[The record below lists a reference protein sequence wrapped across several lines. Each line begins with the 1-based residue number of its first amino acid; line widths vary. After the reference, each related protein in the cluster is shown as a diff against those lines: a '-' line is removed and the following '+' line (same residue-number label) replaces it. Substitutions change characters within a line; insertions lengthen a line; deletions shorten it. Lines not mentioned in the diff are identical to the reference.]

1 MVVLVSKD
9 NKKSVNQHLRDLV
22 YLLRINLTLFIIFS
36 FLWAFF
42 IEDII
47 SHWVNSLNI
56 SNINSKLTIYG
67 PYEWIEIQWSMI
79 FVLSLISIMPFLSY
93 SIFKFFKNGLLPSEK
108 SWLSILLFFNLV
120 MIPVSL
126 LSIWFIILPNI
137 INELSTEVSIYGV
150 DNRYD
155 VTTIFKFTMGISWI
169 FLIFSFSTIS
179 ICLARL
185 LGLFE
190 SNSNFLNEKIIL
202 LCASL
207 IIVSLP
213 DEFEGLKLIIAILI
227 ISMANLFS
235 HTIPNYPIGRRS
247 YTVNERISS
256 KGNSEKYSIID
267 CNCEGACPKF
277 PTNFQPAGVA
287 MPKCSA
293 ICLNGEE
300 QDKLIEMVIGHNISQ
315 IIITGCDGLPL
326 PNNFKNILE
335 INNCKILGLEWMDS
349 EFSDDEIW
357 KLNTLHDSIS

>member
-9 NKKSVNQHLRDLV
+9 NKKSVSKHLHDLI

-36 FLWAFF
+36 FFWAFF

-47 SHWVNSLNI
+47 SHWANSI
-56 SNINSKLTIYG
+56 SIENINSKLTIYG

-108 SWLSILLFFNLV
+108 SWLSILLFINLV
-120 MIPVSL
+120 MVPVLL
-126 LSIWFIILPNI
+126 LSIWFIIIPNF
-137 INELSTEVSIYGV
+137 INELSAQVSIYGIE
-150 DNRYD
+150 NRYD
-155 VTTIFKFTMGISWI
+155 VNTIFKFTIGITWI
-169 FLIFSFSTIS
+169 FMIFSFSTIS
-179 ICLARL
+179 ISLARL

-190 SNSNFLNEKIIL
+190 NNSNFLNEKIIL
-202 LCASL
+202 LSASL

-213 DEFEGLKLIIAILI
+213 DEFEGLKIIITIFI
-227 ISMANLFS
+227 IYMANLFS

-247 YTVNERISS
+247 YSVKERISS

-267 CNCEGACPKF
+267 CKCEGACPKF
-277 PTNFQPAGVA
+277 PTNFQPSGIA
-287 MPKCSA
+287 MPNCSA

-326 PNNFKNILE
+326 PANFKNILE
-335 INNCKILGLEWMDS
+335 TNNCKVLGLEWMDS

-357 KLNTLHDSIS
+357 KLNTLYDSIS